1 VDKCSPLCYNKR
13 VVRKANKKKT
23 NNLEEIKMNK
33 YEIIE
38 LINAHAK
45 LSFAAGAENNLKGN
59 EPKRQKHLKEI
70 ERLEKILNEME

>member
-1 VDKCSPLCYNKR
+1 
-13 VVRKANKKKT
+13 
-23 NNLEEIKMNK
+23 MNK

-70 ERLEKILNEME
+70 ERLENILNEME